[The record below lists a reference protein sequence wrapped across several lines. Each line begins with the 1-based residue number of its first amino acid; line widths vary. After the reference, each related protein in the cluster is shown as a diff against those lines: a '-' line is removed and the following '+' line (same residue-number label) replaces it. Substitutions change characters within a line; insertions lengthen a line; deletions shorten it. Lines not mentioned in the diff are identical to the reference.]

1 MFKTVFEIVGRIGL
15 FVFVTGSLIQVGFL
29 LARVTGVLA

>member
-15 FVFVTGSLIQVGFL
+15 FVFIVGSLIQTGFL
-29 LARVTGVLA
+29 LARII